1 MYQEIVTHRLRE
13 YIAGKESDLYFVET
27 AEGYEYTKQ
36 IDKATTFHSVQ
47 SIFHWLLEIKAEDY
61 FIMELT
67 TRKVARRLL

>member
-1 MYQEIVTHRLRE
+1 MYREIVTHRLRE

-27 AEGYEYTKQ
+27 SQGYEYTKD
-36 IDKATTFHSVQ
+36 INKATTYHSLQ
-47 SIFHWLLEIKAEDY
+47 SIFHWLLEIKAQDY